1 MTEIFMP
8 KAGMD
13 MKEGR
18 LIRWLK
24 NVGDPV
30 ELDEPIMEIE
40 TDKITMEAEAPA
52 SGILLAK
59 LIDDNTT
66 VPVLQT
72 IGWIGQA
79 GEKVPDGT
87 SPAAPAS
94 AAAPAAAP
102 AEEIDTSAL
111 TEVFMPKAGMDMK
124 EGRLI
129 RWLKEVGDPVELDEP
144 IMEIETDKITMEAEA
159 PATGYL
165 LSKLVGDDS
174 VVPVL
179 QTIGWIGPKDAKAPS
194 GTVAAPKAAAEV
206 PAAAAVPAAPA
217 KTVAVSSEFV
227 SYGLVAATPYAR
239 RLAKE
244 KGIDLADI
252 HAGGPVRVKD
262 VLSYVPAAA
271 PAKAAPELPKSAPVS
286 GSREPVHIPLTPTR
300 KAIARNMYQSLQ
312 TMAQTSD
319 SVEVDVTDL
328 VNIRKGLAAC
338 KSQLGVKISIN
349 DLLTYAAVKMIKTHP
364 LANATFADTE
374 IITYPY
380 VNLCTAVATDYGLTS
395 PVVHDA
401 DTMNLWELSKALHDV
416 TTRARDQ
423 KLTMDDLTGGT
434 FTLTNMGIFPV
445 DNFNPILPS
454 PQSCILGFGRCVE
467 KPAVWEGQICI
478 RTRMVLSVTYD
489 HRVFDGGEVGSIM
502 KTMKEYL
509 ENPSLFLEQ

>member
-59 LIDDNTT
+59 LVEDGTT

-72 IGWIGQA
+72 IGYIGAPDEKAPEA
-79 GEKVPDGT
+79 GAAAKSEP
-87 SPAAPAS
+87 SPAGADDAQDKPA
-94 AAAPAAAP
+94 
-102 AEEIDTSAL
+102 
-111 TEVFMPKAGMDMK
+111 EVFMPKAGMDMK

-129 RWLKEVGDPVELDEP
+129 RWLKNVGDPVELDEP

-159 PATGYL
+159 PASGIL
-165 LSKLVGDDS
+165 LAKLVEDGA

-179 QTIGWIGPKDAKAPS
+179 QTIGYIGRAGQK
-194 GTVAAPKAAAEV
+194 V
-206 PAAAAVPAAPA
+206 PAAAAAPAAAEPVSPPADTKAAPA
-217 KTVAVSSEFV
+217 QAAQAPVPGGPA
-227 SYGLVAATPYAR
+227 AATPYAR

-244 KGIDLADI
+244 NGVELSAL
-252 HAGGPVRVKD
+252 AGGAPIRGRDVLAAAKSAGQAAARVSPDRGEPVR
-262 VLSYVPAAA
+262 
-271 PAKAAPELPKSAPVS
+271 
-286 GSREPVHIPLTPTR
+286 IPLTPIR
-300 KAIARNMYQSLQ
+300 KAIAHNMFTSQH

-328 VNIRKGLAAC
+328 VALRKSLALC
-338 KSQLGVKISIN
+338 KDQLGVKISIN
-349 DLLTYAAVKMIKTHP
+349 DLLSFAAVRMIKTHP
-364 LANATFADTE
+364 LANASFAETE
-374 IITYPY
+374 IISYPY

-401 DTMNLWELSKALHDV
+401 DQMDLLQLSRAIHDV
-416 TTRARDQ
+416 TLRARDR
-423 KLTMDDLTGGT
+423 KLTAQDQTGGT
-434 FTLTNMGIFPV
+434 FTLSNMGIFPV
-445 DNFNPILPS
+445 DNFNPILPA

-467 KPAVWEGQICI
+467 KPAVWEGKICV

-502 KTMKEYL
+502 RTMKEYM
-509 ENPSLFLEQ
+509 ETPELFLTK